1 MRRRTLVLG
10 MTSSAIAVAL
20 VALVDGVRSHRS
32 AGTIESTRAEAD
44 QAQQTSSADTELNE
58 STMVV
63 PQRSNDN
70 NQGAKRDDLQEPE
83 VTEAPRK
90 YSAVDEAISR
100 KEVREEVT
108 RDVRGIYPLLIGG
121 LDLTS
126 SQQDA
131 LLLLLIE
138 DEIARTRTSY
148 SSGIGMDE
156 QERSARIAALIGEA
170 KLQQFLAL
178 EHNIDEYR
186 EVHYV
191 QSMLQQKGVPLTDTQ
206 QDGLLKILI
215 DVREQVDMKRPAH
228 IKPRSVE
235 SLEHTLNRLDEYE
248 RLALELAPSML
259 SAKQLEYMF
268 ERYQALSYGRA
279 DALELHRQQR
289 ADNPDDEQ
297 LLWYPS
303 RRN

>member
-32 AGTIESTRAEAD
+32 AGTIESTRGEAD

-58 STMVV
+58 STIVV
-63 PQRSNDN
+63 PQRSNDEDK
-70 NQGAKRDDLQEPE
+70 GAKRDDYQKPV

-100 KEVREEVT
+100 KEIREEAT
-108 RDVRGIYPLLIGG
+108 RDVRGIYPLLIKG
-121 LDLTS
+121 LVLTS

-131 LLLLLIE
+131 LLSLLIE

-235 SLEHTLNRLDEYE
+235 SLEHTLDRLDEYE

-268 ERYQALSYGRA
+268 ERYQALSYRRA
-279 DALELHRQQR
+279 DALELHKQRR
-289 ADNPDDEQ
+289 ADNPDDDQ